1 MSNPNKD
8 LDYTFEKQSLYDFSN
23 TFDHLVG
30 ENTVEFIKK
39 SLAEISDDHQ
49 RVVDL
54 GAGEG
59 VLLRQMQNELERTGM
74 SNIEFEN
81 VSLREMRKD
90 AQIASDTH
98 WNIKYTLQDVNEWLA
113 KQPNQSIDV
122 INTSHLLEHLENPLH
137 SIIIMLTKLKN
148 GGVLFCTA
156 EFMTNG
162 VSDSDLKE
170 LFKGLEYANFQIN
183 SKKTANGWA
192 FVIKK

>member
-59 VLLRQMQNELERTGM
+59 VLLRQIQNELERTGM

-156 EFMTNG
+156 EFMTKG

-183 SKKTANGWA
+183 SKKTANGWS